1 MIKGEEPVA
10 SYQIDASRLLSM
22 FLSGSA
28 ALEANKNWI
37 NDLNVF
43 PVPDGDTGT
52 NMTMTISSAVR
63 ELGKLEN
70 PDMQAVAK
78 AISFGSLRGARGNSG
93 VILSQLLRGFC
104 KVVQEQ
110 NFLDVHSITEALN
123 RAVETAYKAVMKPK
137 EGTILTVAKGIGTY
151 WADFAQEETDLEVL
165 FERTLKH
172 GEEVLAQ
179 TPELLPVL
187 KEAGVVDSGGQG
199 LIVFLKGAYACLMG
213 QEIEAPVSQMAADG
227 TIAHEEVIVNNEN
240 LGEITFGYC
249 TEFLINLTRPMSE
262 KEEGEFK
269 AYLESLG
276 DSIVMVADE
285 EICKVHVHTN
295 DPGLAIQK
303 ALLFGA
309 LTNMKIDNMRFEHE
323 EKLIRDASRIA
334 AAAKTEIKKT
344 VAPEIPKESW
354 KPVGFVAT
362 AAGAGLED
370 IFKSLGVD
378 KMVEGGQTMN
388 PSTED
393 MLEAIRQVP
402 AHTVF
407 VFPNNR
413 NIILAAQQARE
424 LTRDKEVIV
433 IPTRTIPEGIACMI
447 NFDPGISAQENA
459 AAMEEAVKTVVS
471 GEVTYSIRAT
481 TISGQKIRK
490 GDIMGLGGP
499 TGLYAVGKKR
509 HDVTMKT
516 VEAMMHE
523 DASVISLYYGSDVEE
538 AEAQK
543 LADALA
549 KQYKGLDVELYQG
562 GQPVYY
568 YILSVE

>member
-1 MIKGEEPVA
+1 MA
-10 SYQIDASRLLSM
+10 SYQMDASRLQSM
-22 FLSGSA
+22 FISGSA
-28 ALEANKNWI
+28 ALEANKSWI

-52 NMTMTISSAVR
+52 NMTMTLNSAVR
-63 ELGKLEN
+63 ELGKLSD
-70 PDMQAVAK
+70 PDMQAVTK

-104 KVVQEQ
+104 KAAQEYS
-110 NFLDVHSITEALN
+110 FLDVHSISEAVN

-137 EGTILTVAKGIGTY
+137 EGTILTVAKGMATY
-151 WADFAQEETDLEVL
+151 WTDFAQGETDLEVL
-165 FERTLKH
+165 FEKTLKH

-179 TPELLPVL
+179 TPEMLPVL

-213 QEIEAPVSQMAADG
+213 QEIEAPHQEIKADG
-227 TIAHEEVIVNNEN
+227 TIEHEEVIVNNEN

-249 TEFLINLTRPMSE
+249 TEFLINLNNPMTE
-262 KEEGEFK
+262 DEEAGFK

-303 ALLFGA
+303 ALEFGG

-334 AAAKTEIKKT
+334 AAGRTEIKKT
-344 VAPEIPKESW
+344 EAPAVPKENW
-354 KPVGFVAT
+354 KAVGFVAT
-362 AAGAGLED
+362 AAGEGLVD

-407 VFPNNR
+407 VFPNNP
-413 NIILAAQQARE
+413 NIVLAARQAGE
-424 LTRDKEVIV
+424 LTREKEVMV

-447 NFDPGISAQENA
+447 NYDPGLTPQENA
-459 AAMEEAVKTVVS
+459 AAMEEGSKAVVS
-471 GEVTYSIRAT
+471 GEITYSVRAT
-481 TISGQKIRK
+481 TIGGQKIRK
-490 GDIMGLGGP
+490 GDMMGLGGP
-499 TGLYAVGKKR
+499 TGLYAVGRKLQ
-509 HDVTMKT
+509 DVALKT
-516 VEAMMHE
+516 VEAMMME
-523 DASVISLYYGSDVEE
+523 DASVISLYYGSEVEE

-549 KQYKGLDVELYQG
+549 KKYKGLDVELYQG
-562 GQPVYY
+562 GQPIYY